1 MSTAPIISRTV
12 ELSAIPSTGI
22 ERKFSATE
30 AERAALAKAYGLV
43 AVNSLSADLVA
54 TAGKRGSFR
63 VEGRVTAD
71 IVQTCVVSL
80 APVEQKIDEPVD
92 VRFAPEEPEDL
103 RPGAEIEID
112 VGAEDGPEPLQGS
125 SLDLGAVAEEHFVL
139 AIDPY
144 PRAPGAALDAAAPAD
159 EPARPDSPF
168 AALAGLQAKS
178 GASR

>member
-1 MSTAPIISRTV
+1 MSTTPILSRPV
-12 ELSAIPSTGI
+12 DLSAIPSTGI

-30 AERAALAKAYGLV
+30 SERAALAKALGLV

-63 VEGRVTAD
+63 VEGRVQAD

-80 APVEQKIDEPVD
+80 APVPQKIDETID
-92 VRFAPEEPEDL
+92 VRFAPGEPDDL
-103 RPGAEIEID
+103 RAGAEIEID
-112 VGAEDGPEPLQGS
+112 IGADDAPEPLQGS

-144 PRAPGAALDAAAPAD
+144 PRAPGAEL
-159 EPARPDSPF
+159 EPAIEEIEPVRPDSPF
-168 AALAGLQAKS
+168 AALAGLRGKS
-178 GASR
+178 GGGA